1 MPGATADET
10 AAAIRDWAG
19 YIGAL
24 AGAAGR
30 DRPWSEVMASQPLSL
45 SPQEAL
51 DHKIVNSESLGI
63 EPLLKQMNGFNA
75 AAKGVIIQTEGSAIK
90 ETGMGL
96 MQRLRHFLGDPG
108 RAYLLL
114 AAGLL
119 LLSVQLVRL
128 RPGVLAAG
136 AILTAAGAYLLLS
149 LSAGSTGIALTFAG
163 FVLMGAAPLTR
174 AQHAYLTVTGAAG
187 AFMVAGSLLMFS
199 GGAPFLDISPVL
211 VITVPAAAAAAIRL
225 ASGLARRPSR
235 RRAKNNPV
243 ARPAPMVKLP

>member
-1 MPGATADET
+1 MPGASADET
-10 AAAIRDWAG
+10 AVAIRDWAG
-19 YIGAL
+19 YVGTL

-174 AQHAYLTVTGAAG
+174 AQHAYLALTGAGA

-211 VITVPAAAAAAIRL
+211 IITVPAAAAAAIRL

-235 RRAKNNPV
+235 RRVKNNTV
-243 ARPAPMVKLP
+243 ARTAPMVKLP